1 MSFEREFLSS
11 FRNPEFLLRLL
22 CALIVATG
30 IALTLLS
37 L

>member
-11 FRNPEFLLRLL
+11 FLSPEFLLRLF

-30 IALTLLS
+30 IVFGLLS